1 VIELGVFSMIDTKIN
16 FYQDSEYLR
25 LYRKVEPVSKSS
37 TITDFKDSK
46 AREEMEL
53 AKRKERLAPLAPMS
67 PFGDEH

>member
-1 VIELGVFSMIDTKIN
+1 MIDKIN

-37 TITDFKDSK
+37 TITDYKDSK

-53 AKRKERLAPLAPMS
+53 AKRKERIAP
-67 PFGDEH
+67 